1 MKQKIKAVS
10 LCLISIL
17 ILALA
22 QGIAMAIGSLFTVFG
37 SPAYVEAIVDALLY
51 PILAFMG
58 VKLIVEK
65 LFKYSLAEFRVK
77 KLNIK
82 WYWIVISFLLPIF
95 VIVLFQFVSGSWVVL
110 NVNIISKISIVVW
123 GIFYYSIAAGI
134 VEEMI
139 FRGVIM
145 GTLEKEFNLIT
156 AILVPS
162 ILFGAAHIIGNS
174 LDFISTIQLI
184 VAGTLVGI
192 MFSLI
197 EYQSG
202 NFWNNTVAH
211 AFWNMSTI
219 GLCHVGLTQSENS
232 LFTYVINTDSTIISG
247 GDFGIESS
255 LFAIIG
261 YSVVCIIALILIKNQ
276 KFANTN
282 KKKC

>member
-51 PILAFMG
+51 HILAFMG

-82 WYWIVISFLLPIF
+82 WYWIVISLLLPIF
-95 VIVLFQFVSGSWVVL
+95 VIVLFQFVSGNWTAL
-110 NVNIISKISIVVW
+110 NVDIISKISIAVW

-202 NFWNNTVAH
+202 DFWNNSVAH